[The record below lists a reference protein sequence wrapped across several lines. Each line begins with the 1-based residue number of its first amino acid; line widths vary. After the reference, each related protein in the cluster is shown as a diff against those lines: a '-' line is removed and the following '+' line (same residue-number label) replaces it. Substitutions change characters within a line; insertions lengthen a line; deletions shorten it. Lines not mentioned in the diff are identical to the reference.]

1 MTQTSYKDLKRYCY
15 FSCLSDGA
23 LEAVSNKFEVVNL
36 PAGALIIE
44 EGAPA
49 NAFYMVC
56 KGEVEVTKKNQWGQ
70 VSTLSVAGHGE
81 SFGEMALLTCSPR
94 YCSVTARTD
103 VALLRLNK
111 TDFEEIVRAD
121 SAFAGLMVDRHQSF
135 YRYNDI
141 KTAQPFA
148 LLPPEKMSALLDKL
162 KEKTFNA
169 GERIIT
175 QGEQGDAYYIIKSGR
190 AKVLKTMMTDDI
202 QHVATLEE
210 GQGFGEE
217 ALITKSPR
225 SATVQALGEIVV
237 WTLSKADFDLV
248 TKSAFLKEVE
258 PGEVP
263 TDAQRQIRFLDVRMK
278 PEFDEER
285 IPGAINI
292 PLDDLRKRYAEL
304 DKAEEYYVYCLV
316 GFRSATAAFLM
327 NSQGFNARSIK
338 GGILNWPGPV
348 EKINDGVHTPFK
360 PT

>member
-1 MTQTSYKDLKRYCY
+1 MAPTSFKDLKRYCY

-36 PAGALIIE
+36 PAGTLIIE

-103 VALLRLNK
+103 VNLLKLNK

-148 LLPPEKMSALLDKL
+148 LLPPEKMIALLDKL
-162 KEKTFNA
+162 TEKRFAAN
-169 GERIIT
+169 EHIIT
-175 QGEQGDAYYIIKSGR
+175 QGEKGDAYYIIKSGR
-190 AKVLKTMMTDDI
+190 AKVLKSMMTDEI
-202 QHVATLEE
+202 QHVATLEQ

-217 ALITKSPR
+217 ALITNSPR
-225 SATVQALGEIVV
+225 SATVQAIDETAV
-237 WTLSKADFDLV
+237 WMLSKADFDLI
-248 TKSAFLKEVE
+248 TKAAFLKEIE
-258 PGEVP
+258 PEDVP
-263 TDAQRQIRFLDVRMK
+263 AGTQGRIRYLDVRMK
-278 PEFDEER
+278 SEFDEER

-292 PLDDLRKRYAEL
+292 PLDDLRQRYAEL
-304 DKAEEYYVYCLV
+304 DKAAEYYVYCLL
-316 GFRSATAAFLM
+316 GFRSASAAFLM
-327 NSQGFNARSIK
+327 NSQGFHARSIK

-348 EKINDGVHTPFK
+348 EKVNDGVHTPFK

>member
-1 MTQTSYKDLKRYCY
+1 MAQTFYKDLKLYCY

-36 PAGALIIE
+36 PAGTLIIE

-56 KGEVEVTKKNQWGQ
+56 KGQVEVTKKNQWGQ
-70 VSTLSVAGHGE
+70 VSTLSVAGRGE

-94 YCSVTARTD
+94 YCSVTACTD
-103 VALLRLNK
+103 VTLLKLNK

-162 KEKTFNA
+162 QEKTYS
-169 GERIIT
+169 GEEHIIT
-175 QGEQGDAYYIIKSGR
+175 QGETGETYYIIKSGR
-190 AKVLKTMMTDDI
+190 AKVLKTMTTDEM
-202 QHVATLEE
+202 QHVATLEQ

-217 ALITKSPR
+217 ALISNSPR
-225 SATVQALGEIVV
+225 NATVQSLGETVV
-237 WTLSKADFDLV
+237 WTLSKADFDSIN
-248 TKSAFLKEVE
+248 KAAFLKEVE
-258 PGEVP
+258 PDDIPAG
-263 TDAQRQIRFLDVRMK
+263 AQRRTRYLDVRMK
-278 PEFDEER
+278 TEFDEER